1 MYLFATLMA
10 SLRRLPNSPY
20 WIACFSL
27 PDGRRTQR
35 STKSTDRREAERIA
49 NKFEDAAKEAPQGRL
64 IEGQARKVIAD
75 IYSIGN
81 KNQLPSSTVKEFF
94 APWLK
99 RKELEAGAT
108 TNVRYGIV
116 VEQFLKHLGSK
127 ANSDIT
133 PITSREITVF
143 RDELAKRLAA
153 NPVNFGIQAIRAAL
167 KQAKRY
173 GLVEGNQA
181 DRVTLLK
188 RLGQSKRRP
197 FTMAE
202 LRKILKVADEE
213 WQGMILMGRNTG
225 LRLGDIATLTWANID
240 LQNQQLYVATR
251 KPGRSQNLPIA
262 KPVRRHLESHRSR
275 PIFGH

>member
-1 MYLFATLMA
+1 MA

-153 NPVNFGIQAIRAAL
+153 NPVNFGVQAIRAAL